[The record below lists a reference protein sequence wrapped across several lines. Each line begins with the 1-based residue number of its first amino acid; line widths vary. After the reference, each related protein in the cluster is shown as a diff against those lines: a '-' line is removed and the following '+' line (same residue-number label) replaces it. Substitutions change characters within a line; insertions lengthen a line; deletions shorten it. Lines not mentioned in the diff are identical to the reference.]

1 MKKSELFL
9 WEFTNEQKSNI
20 LIILIMTMMLFLITQ
35 SIGYFRYLNYRNSI
49 YDNVDS
55 EKSYWFNMTPE
66 KAREMNVN
74 FTDINNDKEFLEKME
89 YEILFYP
96 HISDVSFIG
105 RYWVKKEGAS
115 ETCKIYTYD
124 KSMKEIIG
132 SLVMTGRNI
141 DFEKQN
147 EILINKE
154 LSETYGVGDEIYIN
168 MEHEIVD
175 YSYKNAM
182 KLTIK
187 GIIDSKFLPNLQKNE
202 GDVIVTSSVLFDEY
216 DIEWSFL
223 YEAFVETDTKIDMAE
238 EYNGMNP
245 ELGFFMS
252 FVDFYSSDKNGE
264 FAALNIQFVKQMCI
278 LIMCIIS
285 IGSLNFVRLYNKK
298 YEYGVYYLCGSTIND
313 IVIIS
318 TSRNLFISLLSS
330 ITGFVI
336 TVSLSNINEIADRI
350 FDYKTFG
357 SVLIVSILIYL
368 ISSIPIYLELK
379 NQNPIRL
386 IKDVR

>member
-1 MKKSELFL
+1 
-9 WEFTNEQKSNI
+9 
-20 LIILIMTMMLFLITQ
+20 
-35 SIGYFRYLNYRNSI
+35 
-49 YDNVDS
+49 
-55 EKSYWFNMTPE
+55 
-66 KAREMNVN
+66 
-74 FTDINNDKEFLEKME
+74 
-89 YEILFYP
+89 
-96 HISDVSFIG
+96 
-105 RYWVKKEGAS
+105 
-115 ETCKIYTYD
+115 
-124 KSMKEIIG
+124 
-132 SLVMTGRNI
+132 
-141 DFEKQN
+141 
-147 EILINKE
+147 
-154 LSETYGVGDEIYIN
+154 
-168 MEHEIVD
+168 
-175 YSYKNAM
+175 
-182 KLTIK
+182 
-187 GIIDSKFLPNLQKNE
+187 
-202 GDVIVTSSVLFDEY
+202 
-216 DIEWSFL
+216 
-223 YEAFVETDTKIDMAE
+223 
-238 EYNGMNP
+238 
-245 ELGFFMS
+245 
-252 FVDFYSSDKNGE
+252 
-264 FAALNIQFVKQMCI
+264 LNIQFVKQMCI